1 MNTWPCVSQVPQCF
15 HGANTMWCLPQALGP
30 DRKSALV
37 CDFFMENHTSGTES
51 AMCGIRSR
59 VIFWTEIMRHKPR
72 CRFFEFDLQHL
83 CLDTWSQSE
92 GTLSQANLK
101 SILPKSLSITEAWS
115 IFQHCFFLLFYWLLL
130 KSKTAHYCQNKDG
143 KRGTD
148 VRAGYLTWS

>member
-1 MNTWPCVSQVPQCF
+1 MVSTAGIRPRPQICSSLWF
-15 HGANTMWCLPQALGP
+15 LMSLHA
-30 DRKSALV
+30 
-37 CDFFMENHTSGTES
+37 NHTSGTES

-59 VIFWTEIMRHKPR
+59 VIFWTEIMRH
-72 CRFFEFDLQHL
+72 FFFFWFDLQHL

-101 SILPKSLSITEAWS
+101 SILPKSLSITKARRNRRS
-115 IFQHCFFLLFYWLLL
+115 IFRHCFFLLFYWLLL